1 MEVKWISKIVAKTSK
16 WFYDNLLIILTIY
29 GAWAMID
36 SFRDKYDLS
45 ISTDRVR
52 ESKDFTFTTL
62 TIQNDGDAIGKEDI
76 YSPIQLKYDTRILR
90 VIAVQKSSELIEVN
104 TIVKDRIL
112 DIDFNLLN
120 EDEKI
125 TLWILSKVP
134 VGKPKIN
141 SRIRNIS
148 KISYY
153 HLDSYPRFWR
163 RINYWWAIFALF
175 GLLTCIDAFI
185 LILKDIEL
193 QGVLNHIKNLT
204 TNADKSSFLDRYKEL
219 YRLYKPNIR
228 FIPANDLFK
237 MIEESLNESS
247 LDSDDHLEQAK
258 KRLSD
263 LTFAS
268 VLYRARTP
276 YMIFGPIFFIIG
288 LTMVIVILFWYEL
301 TK

>member
-125 TLWILSKVP
+125 TW
-134 VGKPKIN
+134 
-141 SRIRNIS
+141 
-148 KISYY
+148 
-153 HLDSYPRFWR
+153 
-163 RINYWWAIFALF
+163 
-175 GLLTCIDAFI
+175 
-185 LILKDIEL
+185 
-193 QGVLNHIKNLT
+193 
-204 TNADKSSFLDRYKEL
+204 
-219 YRLYKPNIR
+219 
-228 FIPANDLFK
+228 
-237 MIEESLNESS
+237 
-247 LDSDDHLEQAK
+247 
-258 KRLSD
+258 
-263 LTFAS
+263 
-268 VLYRARTP
+268 
-276 YMIFGPIFFIIG
+276 
-288 LTMVIVILFWYEL
+288 
-301 TK
+301 